1 MRVYEAKLT
10 YEPTLIEV
18 GAKSLSTAE
27 SVYQYMQDVLEEHPM
42 QEVFY
47 VVLLNSKNKP
57 LGRIAITTG
66 TVSGTLV
73 HPREIFRP
81 AILASASAII
91 CAHNHP
97 SGDPAPS
104 SADMI
109 TTRRLRE
116 AAGTVEVPLLDHVIL
131 GRSECD
137 PLGVGYFSF
146 RSAGLI

>member
-10 YEPTLIEV
+10 YEPTLFEV
-18 GAKSLSTAE
+18 GAKSLSSAE
-27 SVYQYMQDVLEEHPM
+27 AVYDYMKDVLEQHPM

-47 VVLLNSKNKP
+47 VLLLNQKNKP
-57 LGRIAITTG
+57 LGRVAVTSG

-73 HPREIFRP
+73 HPREVFRP
-81 AILASASAII
+81 AILAGASAII

-104 SADMI
+104 SADM
-109 TTRRLRE
+109 TVTRHLHS
-116 AAGTVEVPLLDHVIL
+116 ASQAVEIALLDHVIL

-137 PLGVGYFSF
+137 PTGVGYYSF
-146 RSAGLI
+146 RSAGFL